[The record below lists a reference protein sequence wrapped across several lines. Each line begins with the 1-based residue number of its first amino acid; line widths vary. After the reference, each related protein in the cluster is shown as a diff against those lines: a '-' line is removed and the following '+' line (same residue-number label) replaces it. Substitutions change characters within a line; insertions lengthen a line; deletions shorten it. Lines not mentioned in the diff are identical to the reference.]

1 MLALHVIEP
10 LSVNSANTRSAGAA
24 GSVAL
29 TARSVWS
36 VGALVHAVAD
46 ALASRFAAVTVKG
59 EISSFTRASSGH
71 CYFNLKDSETG
82 AASLRCAMFR
92 RSASLLDFTP
102 TEGALVVLRGRLAV
116 YEPRGELQFV
126 AESMQRS
133 GEGALFEKFLQL
145 KAKLQAEGLFDAAR
159 KRELPPHPRQ
169 IGVVTSLGA
178 AALSDVC
185 AALAR
190 RAPDVSLVIYPSLV
204 QGADAPE
211 ALVKAMQ
218 QAAQRAEIDLLLVCR
233 GGGSLEDL
241 WAFNDERVVR
251 AIAAFP
257 VPVVCGVGHE
267 TDVTLADF
275 AADHR
280 AATPTAAAELAAP
293 VTEDLRDDLADLA
306 QQMSRRLQ
314 RTLDGH
320 AQRLDA
326 SSLRLS
332 RPAQAVRLHHQRLAL
347 LGLRLN
353 AAPRVACQ
361 TQKQTLARAAQ
372 RLTRAAAVLQASKSQ
387 QVHALAARL
396 HALNPRQVLGRGY
409 AWLSTDDGQAVAS
422 VAQLQLGASVH
433 AVLADG
439 DADLK
444 VQRLMPLIPLKPLKP
459 PNPLKF

>member
-1 MLALHVIEP
+1 MLALPMIEP
-10 LSVNSANTRSAGAA
+10 RNPEQNPDISVPSTR
-24 GSVAL
+24 L
-29 TARSVWS
+29 VWS
-36 VGALVHAVAD
+36 VAGLVHAVAD
-46 ALASRFAAVTVKG
+46 VLASRFAAVTVKG
-59 EISSFTRASSGH
+59 EISGFTRASSGH
-71 CYFNLKDSETG
+71 CYFTLKDSDSGG
-82 AASLRCAMFR
+82 ASMRCALFR
-92 RSASLLDFTP
+92 RAAGMLDFAP
-102 TEGALVVLRGRLAV
+102 TEGALVVVRGRLAV

-133 GEGALFEKFLQL
+133 GEGALFEKFLKL
-145 KAKLQAEGLFDAAR
+145 KAKLQGEGLFDASR
-159 KRELPPHPRQ
+159 KRELPTHPRRL
-169 IGVVTSLGA
+169 GVVTSLGA
-178 AALSDVC
+178 AALRDVC

-190 RAPDVSLVIYPSLV
+190 RAPHVSLVIYPSLV
-204 QGADAPE
+204 QGADAPD
-211 ALVKAMQ
+211 ALVNAMQ

-293 VTEDLRDDLADLA
+293 VTEALMDELSALA
-306 QQMSRRLQ
+306 QQMSRRMQ

-326 SSLRLS
+326 CSLRLS
-332 RPAQAVRLHHQRLAL
+332 RPAEAMRLQHQRLAL

-353 AAPRVACQ
+353 AAPRLACQ
-361 TQKQTLARAAQ
+361 SQTQNVARAAQ
-372 RLTRAAAVLQASKSQ
+372 RLTRAAAVLRASKAQRLDS
-387 QVHALAARL
+387 LGARL
-396 HALNPRQVLGRGY
+396 HALDPRKVLGRGY
-409 AWLSTDDGQAVAS
+409 AWLSTDEGQAVSS
-422 VAQLQLGASVH
+422 VAQLQPGAPLH

-439 DADLK
+439 DADLTVK
-444 VQRLMPLIPLKPLKP
+444 RVTPLP
-459 PNPLKF
+459 PP

>member
-1 MLALHVIEP
+1 MLALPMIEP
-10 LSVNSANTRSAGAA
+10 ENTDITARPEASPTGSAGRQIW
-24 GSVAL
+24 SVA
-29 TARSVWS
+29 
-36 VGALVHAVAD
+36 GLVHAVAD
-46 ALASRFAAVTVKG
+46 TLASRFSAVTVKG
-59 EISSFTRASSGH
+59 EISGFTRAASGH
-71 CYFNLKDSETG
+71 CYFTLKDSDSG
-82 AASLRCAMFR
+82 AASMRCALFR
-92 RSASLLDFTP
+92 RAASMLDFAP
-102 TEGALVVLRGRLAV
+102 TEGALVVVRGRLAV

-159 KRELPPHPRQ
+159 KRELPTHPRRL
-169 IGVVTSLGA
+169 GVVTSLGA
-178 AALSDVC
+178 AALRDVC

-190 RAPDVSLVIYPSLV
+190 RAPHVSLVIYPSLV

-251 AIAAFP
+251 ASAAFP

-293 VTEDLRDDLADLA
+293 VTEDLIDDLAALA
-306 QQMSRRLQ
+306 QQMSRRMQ

-326 SSLRLS
+326 CSLRLS
-332 RPAQAVRLHHQRLAL
+332 RPAEAMRLQHQRLAL

-353 AAPRVACQ
+353 AAPRLACQ
-361 TQKQTLARAAQ
+361 TQTLNLARLAQ
-372 RLTRAAAVLQASKSQ
+372 RQMRAAVVLKAQKSQRIDSLGARLQA
-387 QVHALAARL
+387 LD
-396 HALNPRQVLGRGY
+396 PRKVLGRGY
-409 AWLSTDDGQAVAS
+409 AWLSTDSGQAVSS
-422 VAQLQLGASVH
+422 VAQLKRGAQLH

-439 DADLK
+439 DADLTVK
-444 VQRLMPLIPLKPLKP
+444 RIKPLQAT
-459 PNPLKF
+459 

>member
-1 MLALHVIEP
+1 MIEP
-10 LSVNSANTRSAGAA
+10 RNSDKNIEI
-24 GSVAL
+24 
-29 TARSVWS
+29 TATPGRAVWS
-36 VGALVHAVAD
+36 VAGLVHAVAET
-46 ALASRFAAVTVKG
+46 LASRFAAVTVKG
-59 EISSFTRASSGH
+59 EISGFTRASSGH
-71 CYFNLKDSETG
+71 CYFTLKDSEAG
-82 AASLRCAMFR
+82 AASMRCALFR
-92 RSASLLDFTP
+92 RAATLLDFTP
-102 TEGALVVLRGRLAV
+102 TEGALVVVRGRLAV

-145 KAKLQAEGLFDAAR
+145 KAKLQAEGLFDAVR
-159 KRELPPHPRQ
+159 KRELPTHPRRL
-169 IGVVTSLGA
+169 GVVTSLGA
-178 AALSDVC
+178 AALRDVC

-190 RAPDVSLVIYPSLV
+190 RAPHVSLVIYPSLV

-218 QAAQRAEIDLLLVCR
+218 QAAQRAEIDLLIVCR

-251 AIAAFP
+251 AIGAFP

-293 VTEDLRDDLADLA
+293 VTEDLLDELTALA
-306 QQMSRRLQ
+306 QQMSRRMQ
-314 RTLDGH
+314 RTLDSH

-326 SSLRLS
+326 CSLRLS
-332 RPAQAVRLHHQRLAL
+332 RPAEAMRIQHQRLAV

-353 AAPRVACQ
+353 ASPRLACQ
-361 TQKQTLARAAQ
+361 TQRQNLTSLKQ
-372 RLTRAAAVLQASKSQ
+372 RLTRGAVVQRAQRSQ
-387 QVHALAARL
+387 RLESLSERL
-396 HALNPRQVLGRGY
+396 HALDPRKVLGRGY
-409 AWLSTDDGQAVAS
+409 AWLSTGSGQAVAS
-422 VAQLQLGASVH
+422 VTQLQPGAQLH

-439 DADLK
+439 DVDLT
-444 VQRLMPLIPLKPLKP
+444 VQRVTPLQSPLKPS
-459 PNPLKF
+459 

>member
-1 MLALHVIEP
+1 MLALPMIEP
-10 LSVNSANTRSAGAA
+10 RSTDMNDAA
-24 GSVAL
+24 
-29 TARSVWS
+29 ARPVWS
-36 VGALVHAVAD
+36 VAGLVHAVAD
-46 ALASRFAAVTVKG
+46 TLASRFAAVTVKG
-59 EISSFTRASSGH
+59 EISGFTRASSGH
-71 CYFNLKDSETG
+71 CYFTLKDSDTG
-82 AASLRCAMFR
+82 ASSMRCALFR
-92 RSASLLDFTP
+92 RAASLLDFAP
-102 TEGALVVLRGRLAV
+102 TEGALVVVRGRLAV

-145 KAKLQAEGLFDAAR
+145 KAKLQAEGLFDASR
-159 KRELPPHPRQ
+159 KRELPTHPRR

-178 AALSDVC
+178 AALRDVC

-190 RAPDVSLVIYPSLV
+190 RAPHVSLMIYPSLV

-211 ALVKAMQ
+211 ALVQAMQ
-218 QAAQRAEIDLLLVCR
+218 QAARRNEIDLLLVCR

-251 AIAAFP
+251 AVAAFP

-293 VTEDLRDDLADLA
+293 VTEDLLDRLAALA
-306 QQMSRRLQ
+306 QQMSRRMQ

-332 RPAQAVRLHHQRLAL
+332 RPAEAMRLRHQRLAL

-353 AAPRVACQ
+353 AAPRLACQ
-361 TQKQTLARAAQ
+361 AQTQNLARLSQ
-372 RLTRAAAVLQASKSQ
+372 QLTRAAVVLRANQAQRMDS
-387 QVHALAARL
+387 LGARL
-396 HALNPRQVLGRGY
+396 HALDPRKVLGRGY
-409 AWLSTDDGQAVAS
+409 AWLSTEAGQAVAS
-422 VAQLQLGASVH
+422 VAQLQPGAQLH

-439 DADLK
+439 DADLT
-444 VQRLMPLIPLKPLKP
+444 VQRITPLKKV
-459 PNPLKF
+459 

>member
-1 MLALHVIEP
+1 MALPMIEP
-10 LSVNSANTRSAGAA
+10 QNVEAA
-24 GSVAL
+24 AASG
-29 TARSVWS
+29 RPVWS
-36 VGALVHAVAD
+36 VAGLVHAVAD
-46 ALASRFAAVTVKG
+46 TLASRFAAVTVKG
-59 EISSFTRASSGH
+59 EISGFTRASSGH
-71 CYFNLKDSETG
+71 CYFTLKDSETG
-82 AASLRCAMFR
+82 AASMRCALFR
-92 RSASLLDFTP
+92 RAASLLDFAP
-102 TEGALVVLRGRLAV
+102 TEGALVVVRGRLAV

-145 KAKLQAEGLFDAAR
+145 KAKLQAEGLFDSAR
-159 KRELPPHPRQ
+159 KRELPTHPRRL
-169 IGVVTSLGA
+169 GVITSLGA
-178 AALSDVC
+178 AALRDVC

-190 RAPDVSLVIYPSLV
+190 RAPHVSLVIYPSLV

-211 ALVKAMQ
+211 ALVNAMR
-218 QAAQRAEIDLLLVCR
+218 QAAQRNEIDLLLVCR

-293 VTEDLRDDLADLA
+293 VTEDLIDDLAALA
-306 QQMSRRLQ
+306 LQMSRRIQ

-326 SSLRLS
+326 CSLRLS
-332 RPAQAVRLHHQRLAL
+332 RPAEAMRMQHQRLAV

-353 AAPRVACQ
+353 AAPRLACQ
-361 TQKQTLARAAQ
+361 TEQQNLARLKQ
-372 RLTRAAAVLQASKSQ
+372 RLTRGVVVLRAQKSQ
-387 QVHALAARL
+387 RLDTLGARL
-396 HALNPRQVLGRGY
+396 HALDPRKVLGRGY
-409 AWLSTDDGQAVAS
+409 AWLSTQAGDAVAS
-422 VAQLQLGASVH
+422 VSQLQPGAHLH

-439 DADLK
+439 DADLT
-444 VQRLMPLIPLKPLKP
+444 VQRITPLKAP
-459 PNPLKF
+459 

>member
-1 MLALHVIEP
+1 MLALHVVEP
-10 LSVNSANTRSAGAA
+10 LSVNSALETAAAALGSSAL
-24 GSVAL
+24 S
-29 TARSVWS
+29 ARSVWS

-59 EISSFTRASSGH
+59 EISGFTRASSGH
-71 CYFNLKDSETG
+71 CYFTLKDSETG

-102 TEGALVVLRGRLAV
+102 TEGTLVVLRGRLAV

-159 KRELPPHPRQ
+159 KRDMPPHPRQ

-178 AALSDVC
+178 AALRDVC

-190 RAPDVSLVIYPSLV
+190 RAPHVSLVVYPSLV
-204 QGADAPE
+204 QGSDAPE

-218 QAAQRAEIDLLLVCR
+218 LAAQRAEIDLLIVCR

-257 VPVVCGVGHE
+257 VPVLCGVGHE

-293 VTEDLRDDLADLA
+293 VTEDLRDDLADLT
-306 QQMSRRLQ
+306 QQMSRRMQ
-314 RTLDGH
+314 RTLEGH
-320 AQRLDA
+320 GQRLDA
-326 SSLRLS
+326 CSLRLS
-332 RPAQAVRLHHQRLAL
+332 RPTQAVRVQHQRLAL

-353 AAPRVACQ
+353 AAPRLACQ
-361 TQKQTLARAAQ
+361 SQTQTLTRLGQ
-372 RLTRAAAVLQASKSQ
+372 RLTRAAAVLTANKS
-387 QVHALAARL
+387 HRLEALGERL
-396 HALNPRQVLGRGY
+396 NALNPRQVLGRGY
-409 AWLSTDDGQAVAS
+409 AWLSTDGGQAVAS
-422 VAQLQLGASVH
+422 VAQLQPGAAVH

-439 DADLK
+439 DADLTVRTVAPIK
-444 VQRLMPLIPLKPLKP
+444 AQ
-459 PNPLKF
+459 

>member
-1 MLALHVIEP
+1 MLALHVVEP
-10 LSVNSANTRSAGAA
+10 LSVNSALETAAAALGSSAL
-24 GSVAL
+24 S
-29 TARSVWS
+29 ARSVWS

-59 EISSFTRASSGH
+59 EISGFTRASSGH
-71 CYFNLKDSETG
+71 CYFTLKDSETG

-102 TEGALVVLRGRLAV
+102 TEGTLVVLRGRLAV

-159 KRELPPHPRQ
+159 KRDMPAHPRQ

-178 AALSDVC
+178 AALRDVC

-190 RAPDVSLVIYPSLV
+190 RAPHVSLVVYPSLV
-204 QGADAPE
+204 QGSDAPE

-218 QAAQRAEIDLLLVCR
+218 LAAQRAEIDLLIVCR

-257 VPVVCGVGHE
+257 VPVLCGVGHE

-293 VTEDLRDDLADLA
+293 VTEDLRDDLADLT
-306 QQMSRRLQ
+306 QQMSRRMQ
-314 RTLDGH
+314 RTLEGH
-320 AQRLDA
+320 GQRLDA
-326 SSLRLS
+326 CSLRLS
-332 RPAQAVRLHHQRLAL
+332 RPTQAVRVQHQRLAL
-347 LGLRLN
+347 LGIRLN

-361 TQKQTLARAAQ
+361 SQTQTLTRLGQ
-372 RLTRAAAVLQASKSQ
+372 RLTRAAAVLTANKS
-387 QVHALAARL
+387 HRLEALGERL
-396 HALNPRQVLGRGY
+396 NALNPRQVLGRGY
-409 AWLSTDDGQAVAS
+409 AWLSTDGGQAVAS
-422 VAQLQLGASVH
+422 VAQLQPGAAVH

-439 DADLK
+439 DADLTVRTVAPIK
-444 VQRLMPLIPLKPLKP
+444 AQ
-459 PNPLKF
+459 

>member
-1 MLALHVIEP
+1 MLALPVIEP
-10 LSVNSANTRSAGAA
+10 VNVNAAAETPARGDGSTAPAA
-24 GSVAL
+24 GLPSASR
-29 TARSVWS
+29 TVWS

-59 EISSFTRASSGH
+59 EISGFTRASSGH
-71 CYFNLKDSETG
+71 CYFTLKDSEGG
-82 AASLRCAMFR
+82 AAALRCAMFR
-92 RSASLLDFTP
+92 RAASLLDFTP
-102 TEGALVVLRGRLAV
+102 SEGALVVLRGRMAV

-126 AESMQRS
+126 AEAMQRS
-133 GEGALFEKFLQL
+133 GEGALFDKFLQL

-159 KRELPPHPRQ
+159 KRELPTHPRRL
-169 IGVVTSLGA
+169 GVVTSLGA
-178 AALSDVC
+178 AALRDVC

-190 RAPDVSLVIYPSLV
+190 RAPHVSLVIYPSLV

-211 ALVKAMQ
+211 ALVKALQ
-218 QAAQRAEIDLLLVCR
+218 LAAQRAEIDLLIVCR

-251 AIAAFP
+251 AIAGFP
-257 VPVVCGVGHE
+257 LPVVCGVGHE
-267 TDVTLADF
+267 TDVSLADF

-306 QQMSRRLQ
+306 QQLARRMQ

-326 SSLRLS
+326 CSLRLS
-332 RPAQAVRLHHQRLAL
+332 RPTVAVRAQHQRLAL

-353 AAPRVACQ
+353 AAPRLACQ
-361 TQKQTLARAAQ
+361 TRAEKLAGAAQ
-372 RLTRAAAVLQASKSQ
+372 RLTRAVSVLRTNKSQ
-387 QVHALAARL
+387 RLAALGARL

-409 AWLSTDDGQAVAS
+409 AWLSTDGGQAVAS
-422 VAQLQLGASVH
+422 VAQLQPGAGVR

-439 DADLK
+439 DANLTVRSVLPMK
-444 VQRLMPLIPLKPLKP
+444 AL
-459 PNPLKF
+459 

>member
-1 MLALHVIEP
+1 MLALHVVEP
-10 LSVNSANTRSAGAA
+10 LSVNSALETAAAALGSSAL
-24 GSVAL
+24 S
-29 TARSVWS
+29 ARSVWS

-59 EISSFTRASSGH
+59 EISGFTRASSGH
-71 CYFNLKDSETG
+71 CYFTLKDSETG

-102 TEGALVVLRGRLAV
+102 TEGTLVVLRGRLAV

-159 KRELPPHPRQ
+159 KRDMPAHPRQ

-178 AALSDVC
+178 AALRDVC

-190 RAPDVSLVIYPSLV
+190 RAPHVSLVVYPSLV
-204 QGADAPE
+204 QGSDAPE

-218 QAAQRAEIDLLLVCR
+218 LAAQRAEIDLLIVCR

-257 VPVVCGVGHE
+257 VPVLCGVGHE

-293 VTEDLRDDLADLA
+293 VTEDLRDDLADLT
-306 QQMSRRLQ
+306 QQMSRRMQ
-314 RTLDGH
+314 RTLEGH
-320 AQRLDA
+320 GQRLDA
-326 SSLRLS
+326 CSLRLS
-332 RPAQAVRLHHQRLAL
+332 RPTQAVRVQHQRLAL

-353 AAPRVACQ
+353 AAPRLACQ
-361 TQKQTLARAAQ
+361 SQTQTLTRLAQ
-372 RLTRAAAVLQASKSQ
+372 RLTRAAAVLTANKS
-387 QVHALAARL
+387 HRLEALGERL
-396 HALNPRQVLGRGY
+396 NALNPRQVLGRGY
-409 AWLSTDDGQAVAS
+409 AWLSTDGGQAVAS
-422 VAQLQLGASVH
+422 VAQLQPGAAVH

-439 DADLK
+439 DADLTVRTVAPIK
-444 VQRLMPLIPLKPLKP
+444 AQ
-459 PNPLKF
+459 

>member
-1 MLALHVIEP
+1 MLALHVVEP
-10 LSVNSANTRSAGAA
+10 LSVNSALETAAAALGSSAL
-24 GSVAL
+24 S
-29 TARSVWS
+29 ARSVWS

-59 EISSFTRASSGH
+59 EISGFTRASSGH
-71 CYFNLKDSETG
+71 CYFTLKDSETG

-102 TEGALVVLRGRLAV
+102 TEGTLVVLRGRLAV

-159 KRELPPHPRQ
+159 KRDMPPHPRQ

-178 AALSDVC
+178 AALRDVC

-190 RAPDVSLVIYPSLV
+190 RAPHVSLVVYPSLV
-204 QGADAPE
+204 QGSDAPE

-218 QAAQRAEIDLLLVCR
+218 LAAQRAEIDLLIVCR

-241 WAFNDERVVR
+241 WAFNDERMVR

-257 VPVVCGVGHE
+257 VPVLCGVGHE

-293 VTEDLRDDLADLA
+293 VTEDLRDDLADLT
-306 QQMSRRLQ
+306 QQMSRRMQ
-314 RTLDGH
+314 RTLEGH
-320 AQRLDA
+320 GQRLDA
-326 SSLRLS
+326 CSLRLS
-332 RPAQAVRLHHQRLAL
+332 RPTQAVRVQHQRLAL

-353 AAPRVACQ
+353 AAPRLACQ
-361 TQKQTLARAAQ
+361 SQTQTLTRLGQ
-372 RLTRAAAVLQASKSQ
+372 RLTRAAAVLTANKS
-387 QVHALAARL
+387 HRLEALGERL
-396 HALNPRQVLGRGY
+396 NALNPRQVLGRGY
-409 AWLSTDDGQAVAS
+409 AWLSTDGGQAVAS
-422 VAQLQLGASVH
+422 VAQLQPGAAVH

-439 DADLK
+439 DADLTVRTVAPIK
-444 VQRLMPLIPLKPLKP
+444 AQ
-459 PNPLKF
+459 

>member
-1 MLALHVIEP
+1 MLALPMIDP
-10 LSVNSANTRSAGAA
+10 QNTAASAVGSAG
-24 GSVAL
+24 L
-29 TARSVWS
+29 ARAVWS

-46 ALASRFAAVTVKG
+46 TLASRFAAITVKG
-59 EISSFTRASSGH
+59 EISGFTRAASGH
-71 CYFNLKDSETG
+71 CYFTLKDSDSG
-82 AASLRCAMFR
+82 AASMRCALFR
-92 RSASLLDFTP
+92 RAASLLDFAP
-102 TEGALVVLRGRLAV
+102 TEGALVVVRGRLAV

-145 KAKLQAEGLFDAAR
+145 KAKLQAEGLFDATR
-159 KRELPPHPRQ
+159 KRELPKHARRL
-169 IGVVTSLGA
+169 GVVTSLGA
-178 AALSDVC
+178 AALHDVC

-190 RAPDVSLVIYPSLV
+190 RAPHVSLTIYPSLV

-211 ALVKAMQ
+211 ALVNAMQ
-218 QAAQRAEIDLLLVCR
+218 QASRRGEIDVLLVCR

-257 VPVVCGVGHE
+257 APVVCGVGHE

-280 AATPTAAAELAAP
+280 AATPTAAAEMAAP
-293 VTEDLRDDLADLA
+293 VTQDLLDELAALA
-306 QQMSRRLQ
+306 QQMSRRMQ

-326 SSLRLS
+326 ANLRLS
-332 RPAQAVRLHHQRLAL
+332 RPSQAMRMQHQRLAL

-353 AAPRVACQ
+353 AAPRLACQ
-361 TQKQTLARAAQ
+361 LQVQNLVRLAPRLTRSALVLCSSQAQ
-372 RLTRAAAVLQASKSQ
+372 RLD
-387 QVHALAARL
+387 QVGARL
-396 HALNPRQVLGRGY
+396 QALNPRKVLGRGY
-409 AWLSTDDGQAVAS
+409 AWLSTDDGLAVAS
-422 VAQLQLGASVH
+422 VAQLPVGTQVH

-439 DADLK
+439 DVDLT
-444 VQRLMPLIPLKPLKP
+444 VRRVTPLKSA
-459 PNPLKF
+459 

>member
-1 MLALHVIEP
+1 MLALPMIELP
-10 LSVNSANTRSAGAA
+10 NSDKNTENTAPSA
-24 GSVAL
+24 
-29 TARSVWS
+29 RPVWS
-36 VGALVHAVAD
+36 VAGLVHAVAD
-46 ALASRFAAVTVKG
+46 TLASRFAAVTVQG
-59 EISSFTRASSGH
+59 EISGFTRAASGH
-71 CYFNLKDSETG
+71 CYFTLKDSETG
-82 AASLRCAMFR
+82 AASMRCALFR
-92 RSASLLDFTP
+92 RAASMLDFAP
-102 TEGALVVLRGRLAV
+102 TEGALVVVRGRLAV

-159 KRELPPHPRQ
+159 KRELPTHPSRL
-169 IGVVTSLGA
+169 GVVTSLGA
-178 AALSDVC
+178 AALRDVC

-190 RAPDVSLVIYPSLV
+190 RAPHVSLVIYPSLV

-211 ALVKAMQ
+211 ALVNAMRL
-218 QAAQRAEIDLLLVCR
+218 AAQRNEIDLLLVCR

-293 VTEDLRDDLADLA
+293 VTEELIDELAALA
-306 QQMSRRLQ
+306 QQMSRRMQ
-314 RTLDGH
+314 RTLDSH

-326 SSLRLS
+326 CSQRLS
-332 RPAQAVRLHHQRLAL
+332 RPAEAMRLQHQRLAL

-353 AAPRVACQ
+353 AAPRLACQ
-361 TQKQTLARAAQ
+361 TQAQNLTRLAQRQMRAAMVLKAQKLQ
-372 RLTRAAAVLQASKSQ
+372 RLDSLG
-387 QVHALAARL
+387 ARL
-396 HALNPRQVLGRGY
+396 HTLDPRKVLGRGY
-409 AWLSTDDGQAVAS
+409 AWLSTNAGQAVSS
-422 VAQLQLGASVH
+422 VAQLQPGAQLH

-439 DADLK
+439 DADLTVK
-444 VQRLMPLIPLKPLKP
+444 RIQLLQPLLQPPLKPL
-459 PNPLKF
+459 

>member
-1 MLALHVIEP
+1 MIEP
-10 LSVNSANTRSAGAA
+10 RNSDKNIEI
-24 GSVAL
+24 
-29 TARSVWS
+29 TATPGRAVWS
-36 VGALVHAVAD
+36 VAGLVHAVAET
-46 ALASRFAAVTVKG
+46 LASRFAAVTVKG
-59 EISSFTRASSGH
+59 EISGFTRASSGH
-71 CYFNLKDSETG
+71 CYFTLKDSETG
-82 AASLRCAMFR
+82 AASMRCALFR
-92 RSASLLDFTP
+92 RAATLLDFTP
-102 TEGALVVLRGRLAV
+102 TEGALVVVRGRLAV

-145 KAKLQAEGLFDAAR
+145 KAKLQAEGLFDAVR
-159 KRELPPHPRQ
+159 KRELPTHPRRL
-169 IGVVTSLGA
+169 GVVTSLGA
-178 AALSDVC
+178 AALRDVC

-190 RAPDVSLVIYPSLV
+190 RAPHVSLVIYPSLV

-218 QAAQRAEIDLLLVCR
+218 QAAQRAEIDLLIVCR

-251 AIAAFP
+251 AIGAFP

-293 VTEDLRDDLADLA
+293 VTEDLLDELTALA
-306 QQMSRRLQ
+306 QQMSRRMQ
-314 RTLDGH
+314 RTLDSH

-326 SSLRLS
+326 CSLRLS
-332 RPAQAVRLHHQRLAL
+332 RPAEAMRIQHQRLAV

-353 AAPRVACQ
+353 ASPRLACQ
-361 TQKQTLARAAQ
+361 TQRQNLTSLKQ
-372 RLTRAAAVLQASKSQ
+372 RLTRGAVVQRAQRSQ
-387 QVHALAARL
+387 RLESLSERL
-396 HALNPRQVLGRGY
+396 HALDPRKVLGRGY
-409 AWLSTDDGQAVAS
+409 AWLSTGSGQAVAS
-422 VAQLQLGASVH
+422 VTQLQPGAQLH

-439 DADLK
+439 DVDLT
-444 VQRLMPLIPLKPLKP
+444 VQRVTPLQSPLKPS
-459 PNPLKF
+459 

>member
-1 MLALHVIEP
+1 MLGLPMIEP
-10 LSVNSANTRSAGAA
+10 RNNEI
-24 GSVAL
+24 
-29 TARSVWS
+29 TARLDVAASGASTRLVWS
-36 VGALVHAVAD
+36 VAGLVHAVAD
-46 ALASRFAAVTVKG
+46 TLASRFAAVTVKG
-59 EISSFTRASSGH
+59 EISGFTRAASGH
-71 CYFNLKDSETG
+71 CYFTLKDSDSG
-82 AASLRCAMFR
+82 AASMRCALFR
-92 RSASLLDFTP
+92 RAASMLDFAP
-102 TEGALVVLRGRLAV
+102 TEGALVVVRGRLAV

-145 KAKLQAEGLFDAAR
+145 KAKLQAEGLFDPSR
-159 KRELPPHPRQ
+159 KRELPTHPRRL
-169 IGVVTSLGA
+169 GVVTSLGA
-178 AALSDVC
+178 AALHDVC

-190 RAPDVSLVIYPSLV
+190 RAPHVSLTIYPSLV
-204 QGADAPE
+204 QGPDAPE
-211 ALVKAMQ
+211 ALVNAMLR
-218 QAAQRAEIDLLLVCR
+218 AAQRDEIDVLLVCR

-293 VTEDLRDDLADLA
+293 VTEDLLDELAALA

-326 SSLRLS
+326 ASSRLS
-332 RPAQAVRLHHQRLAL
+332 RPSQAMRMQHQRVAL

-353 AAPRVACQ
+353 AAPRLACQ
-361 TQKQTLARAAQ
+361 LQAQNLARLAP
-372 RLTRAAAVLQASKSQ
+372 RLTRAAAVLRVSQAQ
-387 QVHALAARL
+387 RLDNLGARL
-396 HALNPRQVLGRGY
+396 QALNPRKVLGRGY
-409 AWLSTDDGQAVAS
+409 AWLSTDGGLAVAS
-422 VAQLQLGASVH
+422 VTQLQPGAQLH
-433 AVLADG
+433 AVLVDG
-439 DADLK
+439 DADLT
-444 VQRLMPLIPLKPLKP
+444 VQRVIPFEVTPLKQRL
-459 PNPLKF
+459 

>member
-1 MLALHVIEP
+1 MIEP
-10 LSVNSANTRSAGAA
+10 RNSDKDIENTALSTRPIW
-24 GSVAL
+24 SVA
-29 TARSVWS
+29 
-36 VGALVHAVAD
+36 GLVHAVAD
-46 ALASRFAAVTVKG
+46 TVASRFAAVTVKG
-59 EISSFTRASSGH
+59 EISGFTRAASGH
-71 CYFNLKDSETG
+71 CYFTLKDSETG
-82 AASLRCAMFR
+82 AASMRCALFR
-92 RSASLLDFTP
+92 RAASMLDFAP
-102 TEGALVVLRGRLAV
+102 GEGALVVVRGRLAV

-159 KRELPPHPRQ
+159 KRELPSHARRL
-169 IGVVTSLGA
+169 GVVTSLGA
-178 AALSDVC
+178 AALRDVC

-190 RAPDVSLVIYPSLV
+190 RAPHVSLVVYPSLV

-211 ALVKAMQ
+211 ALVNAMQ
-218 QAAQRAEIDLLLVCR
+218 LAAHRKEIDLLLVCR

-275 AADHR
+275 AADRR

-293 VTEDLRDDLADLA
+293 ITEDLLDELVALA

-326 SSLRLS
+326 CSLRLS
-332 RPAQAVRLHHQRLAL
+332 RPAQAVRLQHQRLAL

-353 AAPRVACQ
+353 AAPRLACQ
-361 TQKQTLARAAQ
+361 AQAQNLARLAP
-372 RLTRAAAVLQASKSQ
+372 RLKRAVVVLGANKAHQLDS
-387 QVHALAARL
+387 LGARL
-396 HALNPRQVLGRGY
+396 HALDPRKVLGRGY
-409 AWLSTDDGQAVAS
+409 AWLSTEAGQAVSS
-422 VAQLQLGASVH
+422 VAQLEPGAQLH

-439 DADLK
+439 DADVTIK
-444 VQRLMPLIPLKPLKP
+444 RVTPLV
-459 PNPLKF
+459 FT